1 MLQDAGAPENIA
13 HVAAAHH
20 QNHGQGAGVAAF
32 HELFQGVGARGVQPE
47 DPGQAQDHQAG
58 GLEIFL
64 LKLALQFVNGPEEKR
79 AFNEIDRDARR
90 HVRRRV
96 AQQGVVG
103 PQPEHARVRG
113 LVNIEQQRNQY
124 AHENGLF
131 QIQEQGGGKGQ
142 QQHGAVHTRGHQAE
156 ADGARVKSLHRDEQ

>member
-1 MLQDAGAPENIA
+1 MLQDAGTPENIA
-13 HVAAAHH
+13 DVAAAHH

-32 HELFQGVGARGVQPE
+32 HELFQGVRARGVQPE
-47 DPGQAQDHQAG
+47 HAGQAQDHKAG
-58 GLEIFL
+58 GLAVFL
-64 LKLALQFVNGPEEKR
+64 LKLAFQFVNGPEEKR
-79 AFNEIDRDARR
+79 AFNDIDGNARR

-96 AQQGVVG
+96 AQQGGVG
-103 PQPEHARVRG
+103 PEPDHARVRG
-113 LVNIEQQRNQY
+113 LVNVEQQRDQHT
-124 AHENGLF
+124 HENGLF